1 MVFPT
6 RILSLNGTT
15 RAQARGGAPF
25 VTRCASEEGTG
36 GDRKRVVVVGGG
48 WAGFGA
54 ARHLADQGY
63 AVTLL
68 DAADTPGGLSA
79 GWRTSA
85 GRPVEAG
92 IKGFWY
98 DYPNIYSLLGDICSE
113 WPLTPYLKSGFW
125 GVDGLITEAPVFSE
139 LPQLPTLLGQLVF
152 TSPLFY
158 KLPLSDRLSI
168 LPWLYNIINLNA
180 SPQIYER

>member
-1 MVFPT
+1 MVFQT
-6 RILSLNGTT
+6 KFLSIKGT
-15 RAQARGGAPF
+15 AKAPARGRGRVA
-25 VTRCASEEGTG
+25 TRCTLNEGTA
-36 GDRKRVVVVGGG
+36 GDKKRVVVVGGG

-68 DAADTPGGLSA
+68 DAAESPGGLSA
-79 GWRTSA
+79 GWRTSE

-98 DYPNIYSLLGDICSE
+98 DYPNIYSLLREVCPE
-113 WPLTPYLKSGFW
+113 WPLTPYLTSGFW

-168 LPWLYNIINLNA
+168 LPWLYNIINLDA
-180 SPQIYER
+180 SSHVYER